1 MRTDY
6 DTISEEYKRSKQMP
20 WREHVERS
28 TLFELI
34 GDLKDKD
41 VLDLACGEG
50 FYTRLIKRAGAARV
64 VSVDISAGMIDLA
77 RQEETRQLLGIDY
90 VVQDAKKADF
100 GESSDLV
107 VAAYLLNYAS
117 SKEELLEMCRSV
129 ARNLKPGCRF
139 VTVNANSELSPEFN
153 ETSRKYGMIRVSPLE
168 LREGTPYQWRNFQ
181 DDRSFDITNYY
192 LSTATHEWALHAAG
206 FTDICW
212 HAPHLSS
219 AAEAEQ
225 GKEFWREFLEHPR
238 IVFIECKREDS
249 RPCSSGSSRSPQL
262 GDEPSGRH

>member
-20 WREHVERS
+20 WRAHVEHF
-28 TLFELI
+28 TLFEIL

-50 FYTRLIKRAGAARV
+50 FYARFIKRAGAARV
-64 VSVDISAGMIDLA
+64 VGVDISAGMIDLA
-77 RQEETRQLLGIDY
+77 RQEEARQPLGIEY
-90 VVQDAKKADF
+90 VLQDAKQADF
-100 GESSDLV
+100 GASFDLV

-139 VTVNANSELSPEFN
+139 VTVNANAELSPEFN
-153 ETSRKYGMIRVSPLE
+153 ETSRKYGLIRVTPPE

-192 LSTATHEWALHAAG
+192 LSAATHDGALHTAG
-206 FTDICW
+206 FTDIRW
-212 HAPHLSS
+212 HAPRLSP

-238 IVFIECKREDS
+238 IVFIECKR
-249 RPCSSGSSRSPQL
+249 
-262 GDEPSGRH
+262 